1 MMDLI
6 VSWLCTAIAGAF
18 GAATDFF
25 CNIFGYDIATFNATF
40 TFAGQSYEIIR
51 NIGLALALLLAGW
64 QILTFFLKG
73 SEATVSPI
81 RAALNGVIAVA
92 FIFYGNYLLELVLD
106 FCQYPYDAI
115 QAMSPVTNVGS
126 KYAGWNGIGN
136 VVIAYLNDAFA
147 GGNML
152 LYLIMIILICFS
164 FIKLLLEI
172 VERYVVTFV
181 LLYLSPLAAS
191 TLASNSTSGIYKKF
205 ITMFF
210 SQCIL
215 LFLNVWCLNMA
226 CSALNITGQPD
237 NKTLIVPFLLCYA
250 FLRISAKMDSYINQL
265 GLNAAITGGGL
276 GAEIFATG
284 ASLLRAGKDGH
295 GGGDGGGN
303 KILGAAKAVQTYA
316 NRYNPAAAIG
326 KSIADRAVG
335 ANAGFSEA
343 YRTGG
348 SVIAGAKSGWQEGGK
363 NSDNLF
369 ARHAQAHKTQNEQLV
384 GTAKATDAEDAAN
397 RKAWSSN
404 AHLAHDAF
412 SYVQNTG
419 SIADTPEDVSAIA
432 SGLGVGNYSKE
443 AAEIINVGLGQERN
457 DVIKDHD
464 FEYKLDHTGMHFQ
477 HLTNDGY
484 RHKLDVVN
492 RSQFDKL
499 STEGRAGMSQFRTP
513 DGHRYYWRTTKEK
526 IDPVPSLGKEGF
538 TLEHTGQN
546 GKIYT
551 QTTYSQAQYNSLP
564 ETDKQWFTEGRD
576 GHGRK
581 VYTRV
586 TSPRTNSDTPEQS
599 KSADSADNSET
610 DSESMSEE

>member
-18 GAATDFF
+18 SAATDFF

-40 TFAGQSYEIIR
+40 SFAGQSYEIIR

-64 QILTFFLKG
+64 QILTFFFKG

-92 FIFYGNYLLELVLD
+92 FIFYGNHLLELVLD
-106 FCQYPYDAI
+106 FCQYPYNAI
-115 QAMSPVTNVGS
+115 QAMRPVTGVGS
-126 KYAGWNGIGN
+126 KYGDIGSI
-136 VVIAYLNDAFA
+136 VVSFLNDAFA

-164 FIKLLLEI
+164 FVKLLLEI
-172 VERYVVTFV
+172 VERYVVTFT

-191 TLASNSTSGIYKKF
+191 TLASNSTSSIYKKF

-226 CSALNITGQPD
+226 CSALNITGQPN

-284 ASLLRAGKDGH
+284 ASLLRQGQGGH

-303 KILGAAKAVQTYA
+303 KVLGAAKAVQTYA
-316 NRYNPAAAIG
+316 NRFNPVAAMG
-326 KSIADRAVG
+326 KSVVDSAVG
-335 ANAGFSEA
+335 ANHGFSEA
-343 YRTGG
+343 FRSGAN
-348 SVIAGAKSGWQEGGK
+348 VIQGAKSGWKEGIK

-369 ARHAQAHKTQNEQLV
+369 TNVGNGRKTRNEQLIS
-384 GTAKATDAEDAAN
+384 GGSDAEEAAN

-404 AHLAHDAF
+404 QHLAHDAF
-412 SYVQNTG
+412 SYVQKTG
-419 SIADTPEDVSAIA
+419 SIANEPDDVAAIA
-432 SGLGVGNYSKE
+432 SGLGIGKQSKE
-443 AAEIINVGLGQERN
+443 AAEFINVGMGQRS
-457 DVIKDHD
+457 DVIRDHD
-464 FEYKLDHTGMHFQ
+464 FEFKLDKTGMHAQ
-477 HLTNDGY
+477 YETNDGY
-484 RHKLDVVN
+484 RHKMDVVN
-492 RSQFDKL
+492 QSQFDKL
-499 STEGRAGMSQFRTP
+499 STEERAGMSQFRTD
-513 DGHRYYWRTTKEK
+513 DGHRYYMRTTKEK
-526 IDPVPSLGKEGF
+526 IDPVPSLGKEGL
-538 TLEHTGQN
+538 TIEHTGQN
-546 GKIYT
+546 GKTYT
-551 QTTYSQAQYNSLP
+551 QTMISKDQYGALSDT
-564 ETDKQWFTEGRD
+564 EKQWYTEGKD
-576 GHGRK
+576 GQGRK
-581 VYTRV
+581 IYTRV
-586 TSPRTNSDTPEQS
+586 TSP
-599 KSADSADNSET
+599 KSANNDPAPAPTTENAESSEDNS
-610 DSESMSEE
+610 SENAN

>member
-1 MMDLI
+1 MERISL
-6 VSWLCTAIAGAF
+6 WLCWFFYNSSPLWTAI
-18 GAATDFF
+18 
-25 CNIFGYDIATFNATF
+25 
-40 TFAGQSYEIIR
+40 
-51 NIGLALALLLAGW
+51 LLAS
-64 QILTFFLKG
+64 I
-73 SEATVSPI
+73 
-81 RAALNGVIAVA
+81 
-92 FIFYGNYLLELVLD
+92 LVLLSSIANNEVLV
-106 FCQYPYDAI
+106 Y
-115 QAMSPVTNVGS
+115 
-126 KYAGWNGIGN
+126 IG
-136 VVIAYLNDAFA
+136 
-147 GGNML
+147 
-152 LYLIMIILICFS
+152 
-164 FIKLLLEI
+164 KLLLEI

-226 CSALNITGQPD
+226 CSALNITGQPN

-284 ASLLRAGKDGH
+284 ASLLRAGRDGH
-295 GGGDGGGN
+295 GGGDGGGS

-316 NRYNPAAAIG
+316 NRYNPVAAIG
-326 KSIADRAVG
+326 KSIADRTVG

-348 SVIAGAKSGWQEGGK
+348 NVLAGAKAGWQEGGQ
-363 NSDNLF
+363 NSDNMF
-369 ARHAQAHKTQNEQLV
+369 TRAADGRKARNKQLIS
-384 GTAKATDAEDAAN
+384 GGSDAEEAAN

-404 AHLAHDAF
+404 EHLAHDAF

-432 SGLGVGNYSKE
+432 TGLGIGKQSKE
-443 AAEIINVGLGQERN
+443 AAEFINVGMGQRN
-457 DVIKDHD
+457 DVVRDHD
-464 FEYKLDHTGMHFQ
+464 FEYTLDKTGIHAQ
-477 HLTNDGY
+477 YETNEGY

-492 RSQFDKL
+492 QSQFDKL
-499 STEGRAGMSQFRTP
+499 STEHRAGMSQFRTS
-513 DGHRYYWRTTKEK
+513 DGHRYYMRTTKEK
-526 IDPVPSLGKEGF
+526 IDPVPALGKEGF

-546 GKIYT
+546 GKTYT
-551 QTTYSQAQYNSLP
+551 QTTISKDQWGALSDTERQWYS
-564 ETDKQWFTEGRD
+564 EGKD
-576 GHGRK
+576 GHGHT

-586 TSPRTNSDTPEQS
+586 TSPKPANDGSDLVPATDDTDRSEN
-599 KSADSADNSET
+599 DSAE
-610 DSESMSEE
+610 

>member
-284 ASLLRAGKDGH
+284 ASLLRAGRDGH

-316 NRYNPAAAIG
+316 NRYNPVAAIG
-326 KSIADRAVG
+326 KSIADRTVG

-348 SVIAGAKSGWQEGGK
+348 NVLAGAKAGWQEGGQH
-363 NSDNLF
+363 SDNLF
-369 ARHAQAHKTQNEQLV
+369 ANRSELRNAQIVQFVKDE
-384 GTAKATDAEDAAN
+384 GTPSELAAN
-397 RKAWSSN
+397 LSAIGSN
-404 AHLAHDAF
+404 EHMAHQAF
-412 SYVQNTG
+412 SYLQENKATLDKPIDDKDRVAAV
-419 SIADTPEDVSAIA
+419 IK
-432 SGLGVGNYSKE
+432 GLGVARTSKE
-443 AAEIINVGLGQERN
+443 AGEFVKAGFGSGIENISGEQFAMDGNGIRGEF
-457 DVIKDHD
+457 DSA
-464 FEYKLDHTGMHFQ
+464 
-477 HLTNDGY
+477 DGY
-484 RHKLDVVN
+484 RHKLSIHN
-492 RSQFDKL
+492 QSQFDKL
-499 STEGRAGMSQFRTP
+499 NIAAREGYEQHTLS
-513 DGHRYYWRTTKEK
+513 DGHRYYVKATKTK
-526 IDPVPSLGKEGF
+526 RDAPAPKTKDGGSP
-538 TLEHTGQN
+538 
-546 GKIYT
+546 
-551 QTTYSQAQYNSLP
+551 AP
-564 ETDKQWFTEGRD
+564 TE
-576 GHGRK
+576 
-581 VYTRV
+581 
-586 TSPRTNSDTPEQS
+586 N
-599 KSADSADNSET
+599 
-610 DSESMSEE
+610 ES